1 MACASGPGSFFLGDV
16 VSTFMRVAM
25 VAMETAHHR
34 DTRGAHR
41 FDRIAS
47 QLADAGHDVTVFCAQ
62 WWDERQT
69 AREIDGVTYR
79 GVTLGP
85 ATAAFCARIPALLA
99 THRPDLIHVTPTPPE
114 QVLAARAGGAVVR
127 SPVVLEWFG
136 DEGLDTEAWLTERA
150 VRSPAMVVTPS
161 EMIRTEVRELGA
173 TEGATRA
180 IPESIDFDRVND
192 VDPGEDVDVVFANR
206 LDDSA
211 NVEDML
217 LGLAELRDRG
227 WRATVVGDGPHR
239 ADYERQAAELRIDDR
254 IRFAGECDRD
264 ERLAIYRGA
273 HAFVQTAY
281 REQFPTELLWALAC
295 GCVGIVEYQTRSAA
309 HELIEGYERS
319 FRVTDPQEL
328 ADAIVAAGDYS
339 RQSVDESWDRF
350 DHEAVRESY
359 VETYES
365 LQSDSGWF

>member
-1 MACASGPGSFFLGDV
+1 
-16 VSTFMRVAM
+16 MRVAM

-62 WWDERQT
+62 WWDERRT
-69 AREIDGVTYR
+69 AREIDGVRYR

-99 THRPDLIHVTPTPPE
+99 AHRPDVIHVTPSPAE
-114 QVLAARAGGAVVR
+114 QVIAARTGGVIAR
-127 SPVVLEWFG
+127 SPLVLEWFG
-136 DEGLDTEAWLTERA
+136 DEGLDAEAWLTERA
-150 VRSPAMVVTPS
+150 VRTPAMVVTPS

-173 TEGATRA
+173 TEATTRA
-180 IPESIDFDRVND
+180 IPESIDFDRVRA
-192 VDPGEDVDVVFANR
+192 VEPGEDVDVVFANR

-217 LGLAELRDRG
+217 LGLAELRNRG
-227 WRATVVGDGPHR
+227 WQATVIGDGPHR

-254 IRFAGECDRD
+254 IRFAGTCDRD

-295 GCVGIVEYQTRSAA
+295 GCVGIVEYQAESAA
-309 HELIEGYERS
+309 HELIEGYDRS
-319 FRVTDPQEL
+319 FRVTSAQGL
-328 ADAIVAAGDYS
+328 ADAILEAGDLE
-339 RQSVDESWDRF
+339 RRDVDDRWAEY
-350 DHEAVRESY
+350 DRAAVARRYE
-359 VETYES
+359 ETYEE
-365 LQSDSGWF
+365 LCGDYGWL